1 MKKYLLIIF
10 LFLLNTSFLYANN
23 FQNPNANA
31 VIKLPEPNMSDPL
44 LNMLSNRQST
54 REFNAEQQIYN
65 NTLSDILWAAYGI
78 NRKDEDKRT
87 IPTAMNKQDLEIYVI
102 KKDGAY
108 LYDAKNNTLTQI
120 TKKNLFEYF
129 TRSQAFVENASVIL
143 LYTTKEYQEDISAMH
158 AGSAYQN
165 VAIYCAEH
173 NIGNVIKGS
182 METRQIARY
191 LNIREKNILVAQVI
205 GIKK

>member
-23 FQNPNANA
+23 FQNPNA

-108 LYDAKNNTLTQI
+108 LYNAKNNTLTQI

>member
-23 FQNPNANA
+23 FQNPNA